1 MSHTR
6 ARVPDED
13 DSPEPKKTPWA
24 SPPPPSPT
32 QTSSAGGQLSPE
44 QLARME
50 KKKLEAGARL
60 LAKRLGTSNIGPSWV
75 QALQDEFKKTYM
87 EKLISFV
94 TAERLKGNVYPPVDD
109 VFTWTTAFP
118 ISEVKVVIIG
128 QDPYHGPKQ
137 AHGLCFSVR
146 VGVQIP
152 PSLRNMYKEL
162 MQDIDG
168 FVPPDHGY
176 LAGWAKQGVL
186 LLNACLTVREREPN
200 SHEGKGWERLTDA
213 VIHWINDHCSG
224 VVFLLWGAYAQKK
237 GAFINQKRHCV
248 LKTVH
253 PSPLSASRGF
263 FGCKHFSKANEYLEK
278 NGGKEIDWKYLPTD
292 LQL

>member
-1 MSHTR
+1 MHT
-6 ARVPDED
+6 
-13 DSPEPKKTPWA
+13 
-24 SPPPPSPT
+24 
-32 QTSSAGGQLSPE
+32 
-44 QLARME
+44 
-50 KKKLEAGARL
+50 
-60 LAKRLGTSNIGPSWV
+60 
-75 QALQDEFKKTYM
+75 
-87 EKLISFV
+87 
-94 TAERLKGNVYPPVDD
+94 
-109 VFTWTTAFP
+109 
-118 ISEVKVVIIG
+118 
-128 QDPYHGPKQ
+128 
-137 AHGLCFSVR
+137 GLCFSVR

>member
-1 MSHTR
+1 MRTGGGRRAKLHKMPPKTARKLKDKDHENSPKISSFFSKSPKPAGVLKR
-6 ARVPDED
+6 ARAADED

-24 SPPPPSPT
+24 SPTPLSPT
-32 QTSSAGGQLSPE
+32 QSSSAGGQLSPE

-75 QALQDEFKKTYM
+75 QALQAEFKKTYM

-94 TAERLKGNVYPPVDD
+94 AAERLKGKVYPPADD

-118 ISEVKVVIIG
+118 ISQVKVVIIG

-200 SHEGKGWERLTDA
+200 SHKEKVREPLYILSSWCLSCAIRVWWCT
-213 VIHWINDHCSG
+213 VYSG
-224 VVFLLWGAYAQKK
+224 
-237 GAFINQKRHCV
+237 
-248 LKTVH
+248 T
-253 PSPLSASRGF
+253 S
-263 FGCKHFSKANEYLEK
+263 E
-278 NGGKEIDWKYLPTD
+278 
-292 LQL
+292 